1 LFDTTNNGRYYQAMA
16 WDQKQSLC
24 LAGAFVTPP
33 KLLSTQGTDLQA
45 ANKTSLTIPTG
56 MDAFVVTSI
65 AMKTVGNGSF
75 GTNTPEL
82 WETNWHYSLLTSSN
96 GYELAG
102 RQVVYQGASVYA
114 AAVALGEVTI
124 PSDPKGTTSDKVK
137 SSFPINNIMAIVKL
151 DAATGTRQAYA
162 TATFSSTESRLL
174 ALAVHQGQPVIA
186 GRFKDTMLVGTKTL
200 KAGTNEAHLYVARYK
215 KDMSDVEWTLVL
227 PTSGDAG
234 NPVKVGSLSCEEN
247 GNCWLAGDFKGKL
260 EVDGKTLQTDANGD
274 RAIFVLQI
282 SPAGKVLQ
290 AISIGTSGRV
300 AYSSLALTEK
310 GGLVMVG
317 VFQKS
322 LSLPGLSTLNPTPAD
337 KEKLFVARFET
348 SPTLKAIWVKV
359 ARVFEGIQPPL
370 VQWSPKGIF
379 LSGLANKSI
388 FFDGHTIEPNGVS
401 SLYVMQLHNDGS
413 FRWSKTVGTKGVFF
427 SPDAMLIDGDGMPV
441 LLGGVSGNN
450 LSVSVADRE
459 LSPTGIFND
468 GFLWRVSNPYP

>member
-1 LFDTTNNGRYYQAMA
+1 
-16 WDQKQSLC
+16 
-24 LAGAFVTPP
+24 
-33 KLLSTQGTDLQA
+33 
-45 ANKTSLTIPTG
+45 
-56 MDAFVVTSI
+56 
-65 AMKTVGNGSF
+65 
-75 GTNTPEL
+75 
-82 WETNWHYSLLTSSN
+82 
-96 GYELAG
+96 
-102 RQVVYQGASVYA
+102 
-114 AAVALGEVTI
+114 
-124 PSDPKGTTSDKVK
+124 
-137 SSFPINNIMAIVKL
+137 
-151 DAATGTRQAYA
+151 
-162 TATFSSTESRLL
+162 
-174 ALAVHQGQPVIA
+174 
-186 GRFKDTMLVGTKTL
+186 
-200 KAGTNEAHLYVARYK
+200 
-215 KDMSDVEWTLVL
+215 VEWTLAL

-234 NPVKVGSLSCEEN
+234 NPVKVGSLSCEES

-282 SPAGKVLQ
+282 SPTGKVLQ
-290 AISIGTSGRV
+290 ASSIGTSGRV
-300 AYSSLALTEK
+300 AYGNMALTEK
-310 GGLVMVG
+310 GGLVMAG

-322 LSLPGLSTLNPTPAD
+322 LSLPGLPTLNPTPAD

-379 LSGLANKSI
+379 LSGLADKSI

-413 FRWSKTVGTKGVFF
+413 VRWSKTTGIKGVFF